1 MILATIWS
9 TQMSDGSTS
18 KSIADDMAVVVLPG
32 VLRPPFEEW
41 LGARGLR
48 MVKIPDPT
56 IEETWIIT
64 PTDEWW
70 EAMKP
75 ESAEETS

>member
-1 MILATIWS
+1 
-9 TQMSDGSTS
+9 MSETPEI
-18 KSIADDMAVVVLPG
+18 KSIDDMAVVVLPG
-32 VLRPPFEEW
+32 LLRHAFEDW
-41 LGARGLR
+41 LGLRGLR

-64 PTDEWW
+64 PTEEWW

-75 ESAEETS
+75 QSATQ